1 MLVYQRVSDFFPWE
15 FLWMAHWH
23 TPRKHESPKFGFG
36 IWFSFGRCIHCWQN
50 LYKISL
56 FNPHFPDFK
65 RSQNQIHA
73 VSIQS
78 ATVSICFA
86 IFSHVFRHVLPY
98 LSHVCPI
105 KISMKSMKNFP
116 PGKPWRWPW
125 TASRPPARPF
135 SGGEISVLESLA
147 TVPSGNLMVIQ
158 WDLMGFNGDL
168 MDLPSGNLL
177 HSYWKWP

>member
-78 ATVSICFA
+78 PTVSICFA

-98 LSHVCPI
+98 LSHQ
-105 KISMKSMKNFP
+105 NLH
-116 PGKPWRWPW
+116 
-125 TASRPPARPF
+125 
-135 SGGEISVLESLA
+135 EIHEK
-147 TVPSGNLMVIQ
+147 
-158 WDLMGFNGDL
+158 
-168 MDLPSGNLL
+168 LPSREALAVTVDSVTATCEAVQRWRDLCIGVFSNSTL
-177 HSYWKWP
+177 W